1 VKRLTRRQSDVLR
14 LIGESVRRNGYP
26 PTIRELCARLGISS
40 PNAVSG
46 HLSALERKGY
56 IRRSARRRRA
66 VELVHPH
73 GGIPVLGRIAAGEPI
88 LAVEDADHRLDL
100 ESSFFGGGDL
110 FALRVKGSS
119 MVGDHVIDGDIVVV
133 RRQEDVPQGDIA
145 VVLLDDEVTLKRLR
159 KSDGAL
165 ELRSSNPSVPTI
177 VVRPGEAR
185 PRVLGKVVG
194 VIRRR

>member
-1 VKRLTRRQSDVLR
+1 
-14 LIGESVRRNGYP
+14 
-26 PTIRELCARLGISS
+26 
-40 PNAVSG
+40 
-46 HLSALERKGY
+46 
-56 IRRSARRRRA
+56 
-66 VELVHPH
+66 
-73 GGIPVLGRIAAGEPI
+73 
-88 LAVEDADHRLDL
+88 
-100 ESSFFGGGDL
+100 
-110 FALRVKGSS
+110 